1 MKRLVSYLLAG
12 MLGGALVLGGS
23 QMLNKKDAEPA
34 KAERPYYSAP
44 VINTSGY
51 SASLMPFDFSVA
63 AEKTLDAVVHI
74 KAGENRDLALKRYQR
89 ERSRRSYF
97 EEFFSSGPRIRQ
109 GSGSGVII
117 SEDGYIVTNNHVI
130 DFADEMEVT
139 LHDGRKFNARKIGL
153 DPKTDLAVI
162 KIDGAT
168 KLKPIEYGD
177 SDEMKVGNWV
187 LAVGNPFDL
196 TSTVTAGIISAKGR
210 DLGIIRED
218 NAIEDFIQ
226 TDAAVNVGNSGGA
239 LVNLDGKLIGLNTA
253 IATPTGTYAGY
264 SFAIPINLMKD
275 IINELI
281 EDGAYE
287 RPALGIVAYEVDAE
301 VARAENFST
310 DYGVAIA
317 ELDRGGSAQLSGL
330 LPRDIIQSI
339 NGNKIQKVPELIS
352 YIKDKKVGDEI
363 KVGVNRGGQHRDI
376 AVILKPQVLE

>member
-1 MKRLVSYLLAG
+1 MISYLFAG

-23 QMLNKKDAEPA
+23 QYLRDDSNISQVTPT
-34 KAERPYYSAP
+34 YTAP
-44 VINTSGY
+44 VLNASGY
-51 SASLMPFDFSVA
+51 SSSNIPFDFSVA
-63 AEKTLDAVVHI
+63 ADNSLNAVVHI
-74 KAGENRDLALKRYQR
+74 KAGENRDLAMQRYQR
-89 ERSRRSYF
+89 ERGRRSYF
-97 EEFFSSGPRIRQ
+97 EEFFSGGPRIKQ

-139 LHDGRKFNARKIGL
+139 LNDGRKFKARKIGL

-162 KIDGAT
+162 KIEGAT
-168 KLKPIEYGD
+168 KLKPIKYGD
-177 SDEMKVGNWV
+177 SDKMKVGNWV

-210 DLGIIRED
+210 ELGIIRDD

-239 LVNLDGKLIGLNTA
+239 LVDLEGNLIGLNTA

-264 SFAIPINLMKD
+264 SFAIPVNLMRGIVD
-275 IINELI
+275 ELI
-281 EDGAYE
+281 EEGAYD
-287 RPALGIVAYEVDAE
+287 RPALGIVAFEVTAE
-301 VARAENFST
+301 VAQAENFST

-330 LPRDIIQSI
+330 LPRDIIQSVD
-339 NGNKIQKVPELIS
+339 GNRIQKVPDLVDQ
-352 YIKDKKVGDEI
+352 IKGKRVGDEV
-363 KVGVNRGGQHRDI
+363 KVSVNRGGQKRDI
-376 AVILKPQVLE
+376 AVVLKPQVFQ

>member
-1 MKRLVSYLLAG
+1 MKKLVSYLFAG

-23 QMLNKKDAEPA
+23 QMLNKKEAEP
-34 KAERPYYSAP
+34 ERISDQYSAP
-44 VINTSGY
+44 VVQAAGY
-51 SASLMPFDFSVA
+51 SLYSMPFDFSDA

-74 KAGENRDLALKRYQR
+74 KAGENRDLALKRYQK

-97 EEFFSSGPRIRQ
+97 EEFFSTGPRIKQ

-139 LHDGRKFNARKIGL
+139 LHDGRKFKARKIGL

-177 SDEMKVGNWV
+177 SDAMKVGNWV

-239 LVNLDGKLIGLNTA
+239 LVNLEGKLIGLNTA

-281 EDGAYE
+281 EDGAYD

-301 VARAENFST
+301 VAKAENFST

-352 YIKDKKVGDEI
+352 HIKDKKVGEEI
-363 KVGVNRGGQHRDI
+363 KVGVNRGGQKRDI
-376 AVILKPQVLE
+376 AVVLKPQVFE